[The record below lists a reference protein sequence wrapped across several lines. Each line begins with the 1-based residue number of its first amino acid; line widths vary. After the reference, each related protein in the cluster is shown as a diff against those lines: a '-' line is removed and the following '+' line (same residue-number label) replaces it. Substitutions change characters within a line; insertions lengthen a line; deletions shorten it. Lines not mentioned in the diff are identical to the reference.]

1 MKNIAEQNSYFPNKN
16 SDLKLIAVGS
26 SIQLGANVTSLL
38 NLWK

>member
-16 SDLKLIAVGS
+16 SELKPVGS
-26 SIQLGANVTSLL
+26 SIQLGVNVTSLL